1 MSKMYL
7 VKPDGIDAEWNAT
20 NYGENEYTQL
30 SMKMIMPTEKSSE
43 TYGIFQELLF
53 RLGWR
58 ANDTDICPMNMEQC
72 HSLGQRV
79 KSDKRKLF
87 VSDAS
92 GSCRKTC
99 PGS

>member
-7 VKPDGIDAEWNAT
+7 VKPDGIDTEWNAT

-58 ANDTDICPMNMEQC
+58 ANDTGERHGLISFGKEIRDC
-72 HSLGQRV
+72 R
-79 KSDKRKLF
+79 F
-87 VSDAS
+87 V
-92 GSCRKTC
+92 
-99 PGS
+99 

>member
-58 ANDTDICPMNMEQC
+58 ANDTDICPMNMEQYGL
-72 HSLGQRV
+72 HL
-79 KSDKRKLF
+79 KMAEKRIPAMMFL
-87 VSDAS
+87 
-92 GSCRKTC
+92 RREQ
-99 PGS
+99 

>member
-72 HSLGQRV
+72 HSL
-79 KSDKRKLF
+79 
-87 VSDAS
+87 
-92 GSCRKTC
+92 
-99 PGS
+99 

>member
-43 TYGIFQELLF
+43 TYGIFQELLSDWA
-53 RLGWR
+53 G
-58 ANDTDICPMNMEQC
+58 
-72 HSLGQRV
+72 GQMILTYV
-79 KSDKRKLF
+79 Q
-87 VSDAS
+87 
-92 GSCRKTC
+92 
-99 PGS
+99 

>member
-30 SMKMIMPTEKSSE
+30 SMKMIMSTEKSSE

-72 HSLGQRV
+72 HESLQEVSSFV
-79 KSDKRKLF
+79 KKRRGLLEK
-87 VSDAS
+87 DMA
-92 GSCRKTC
+92 
-99 PGS
+99 

>member
-7 VKPDGIDAEWNAT
+7 VKPDGIDTEWNAT

-58 ANDTDICPMNMEQC
+58 ANISSSLSLQHVMNCQKFF
-72 HSLGQRV
+72 Q
-79 KSDKRKLF
+79 
-87 VSDAS
+87 SDAYLS
-92 GSCRKTC
+92 
-99 PGS
+99 